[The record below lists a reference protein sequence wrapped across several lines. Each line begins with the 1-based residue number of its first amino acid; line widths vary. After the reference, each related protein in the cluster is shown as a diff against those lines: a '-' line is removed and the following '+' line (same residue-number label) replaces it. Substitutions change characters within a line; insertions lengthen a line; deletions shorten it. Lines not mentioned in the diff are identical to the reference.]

1 MLGKVERKL
10 ALNTSELVDIHI
22 CVIYKYV
29 LLIYKACVILY
40 ISYKVYKMFLQKTVK
55 SLVLK
60 KK

>member
-29 LLIYKACVILY
+29 LLIYDPCIELACIFHIRY
-40 ISYKVYKMFLQKTVK
+40 IKCSFRKLLNPLF
-55 SLVLK
+55 
-60 KK
+60 